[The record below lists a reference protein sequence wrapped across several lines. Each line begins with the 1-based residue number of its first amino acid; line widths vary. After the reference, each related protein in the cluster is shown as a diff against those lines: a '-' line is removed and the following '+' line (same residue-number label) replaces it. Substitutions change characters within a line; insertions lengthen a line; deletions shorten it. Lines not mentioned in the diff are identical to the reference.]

1 MGRTVLEIKRFDNFL
16 YRRLNLRRRRRAG
29 DSGFRNER

>member
-16 YRRLNLRRRRRAG
+16 YRKLNLRRRRPPQG
-29 DSGFRNER
+29 K